1 MNFLKSTV
9 VLACFL
15 LISFSG
21 EAQQIPCELVNGR
34 WQLADG
40 SPCPNAIITTV
51 PFLRITPDARA
62 AAMGDAGI
70 ATSADASSMAF
81 NDSKTVFSKEKYAAA
96 LSYTP
101 WFRSL
106 GINDIA
112 LTYASGFMKLG
123 DIQAIGLSLRYFT
136 MGEIDFTDIQGEPL
150 GKGRPNEFE
159 IKAMYARKL
168 TDNLSAAIGPKF
180 IFSDLASGQ
189 RSEQSSDII
198 KAGRAVAADIS
209 FTYQK
214 TIQGSFKREVTL
226 GVAATN
232 IGSKI
237 AYTSNVSDLLPANL
251 GIGYGWK
258 AHLDDFNTLTLTLDV
273 NKLLVP
279 TPRHLQDPE
288 LDTDGNG
295 IADYREKAVFEA
307 ITESFSDAPDG
318 FREELREL
326 MISAGMEYWYDNQFA
341 MRLGYFYE
349 HSLKGNRRYITAGI
363 GLKYNIIG
371 INLSYLV
378 PTNNVRSPLDN
389 TLRFTLTFDLSN
401 VNKKDGSTGEN

>member
-1 MNFLKSTV
+1 MNLIRITFLFS
-9 VLACFL
+9 LILSAFL
-15 LISFSG
+15 VD
-21 EAQQIPCELVNGR
+21 AQQIPCELVNGR
-34 WQLADG
+34 WQLSDG

-51 PFLRITPDARA
+51 PFLRITPDARG

-81 NDSKTVFSKEKYAAA
+81 NDSKTVFSKEKFAGA

-112 LTYASGFMKLG
+112 LTYASGFMKIG
-123 DIQAIGLSLRYFT
+123 DLQAVGLSLRYFT

-168 TDNLSAAIGPKF
+168 SDNFSAAIGPKY
-180 IFSDLASGQ
+180 IHSDLASGQ
-189 RSEQSSDII
+189 RAEQSSDII

-209 FTYQK
+209 FTYTK
-214 TIQGSFKREVTL
+214 TIEGAFKRDITL

-237 AYTSNVSDLLPANL
+237 AYTSNVSDLLPANF

-258 AHLDDFNTLTLTLDV
+258 AHLDEFNTLLLTLDI
-273 NKLLVP
+273 NKLMVP
-279 TPRHLQDPE
+279 TPRHLQDPD
-288 LDTDGNG
+288 LDADGNG
-295 IADYREKAVFEA
+295 IADYREKPVFSA
-307 ITESFSDAPDG
+307 ITQSFSDAPDG

-326 MISAGMEYWYDNQFA
+326 MFSAGMEYWYDNQFA

-349 HSLKGNRRYITAGI
+349 HFLKGNRRYITAGI
-363 GLKYNIIG
+363 GLKYNIFG

-389 TLRFTLTFDLSN
+389 TLRFTLSFDLSN
-401 VNKKDGSTGEN
+401 LNKKDKEP

>member
-1 MNFLKSTV
+1 MNFFKSTLFV
-9 VLACFL
+9 VVF
-15 LISFSG
+15 FSAFALN
-21 EAQQIPCELVNGR
+21 AQQIPCEFINGR

-40 SPCPNAIITTV
+40 SPCPNAIITSV
-51 PFLRITPDARA
+51 PFLRINPDARA
-62 AAMGDAGI
+62 AGMGDAGI

-81 NDSKTVFSKEKYAAA
+81 NDSKTVFAKEKFAGA
-96 LSYTP
+96 LNYTP

-112 LTYASGFMKLG
+112 LTYASGYMKIG
-123 DIQAIGLSLRYFT
+123 DLQAVGLALRYFT
-136 MGEIDFTDIQGEPL
+136 MGEIQFTDIQGEPL
-150 GKGRPNEFE
+150 GIGRPNEFE

-168 TDNLSAAIGPKF
+168 SDNFSAAIGPKF

-189 RSEQSSDII
+189 RAEQSSDII
-198 KAGRAVAADIS
+198 KPGRAVAADIS

-214 TIQGSFKREVTL
+214 TIQGSFKRDVTFGL
-226 GVAATN
+226 AATN

-237 AYTSNVSDLLPANL
+237 AYTTNVSDLLPANL

-258 AHLDDFNTLTLTLDV
+258 AHLDEFNTLLLTLDI
-273 NKLLVP
+273 NKLMVP
-279 TPRHLQDPE
+279 TPLHNQDPNI
-288 LDTDGNG
+288 DTNGDG
-295 IADYREKAVFEA
+295 IADYRQKGVFEA
-307 ITESFSDAPDG
+307 VFQSFSDAPDG

-326 MISAGMEYWYDNQFA
+326 MFSAGMEYWYDNQFA

-349 HSLKGNRRYITAGI
+349 HFLKGNRRYITAGI
-363 GLKYNIIG
+363 GLKYNIFG

-389 TLRFTLTFDLSN
+389 TLRFTLSFDLSN
-401 VNKKDGSTGEN
+401 IRNKETQN